1 MINDLTRT
9 AKNLTRWLGLPFALL
24 VTAVLKILL
33 PGRKV
38 RIVVMDPRYF
48 GHQCLEPE
56 VFWNDWQS
64 AKESGSR
71 DVWLCCLGKK
81 SAAANSYLWEH
92 TREKFPTVPSWIVT
106 RLAPWLGRLKFSN
119 VVLMEASIYRL
130 NFLTER
136 ASTLPPSPTFTA
148 RRTEILSNLS
158 SPERPYVVFTIREP
172 DVSYDPV
179 DPRNRDI
186 NDFVPS
192 MQALTRHGFNVIR
205 LTSKTKYPLK
215 STGRHILDWQ
225 VLVDGRAADELALI
239 SGAEFVVSSTTG
251 GDCLALAYR
260 RPVLYIDSA
269 RLYLVF
275 LGTELT
281 TFQIPHLL
289 DSRSG
294 QKLGLPEIL
303 ARNLGWTGE
312 VQSFTDAGV
321 TIANSGM
328 SEIEK
333 AVSEYAELLSHEQGD
348 ELRAGQG
355 NWRQQFLARYHP
367 DVMARHGEIR
377 AQMLPS
383 SVAEFGR

>member
-1 MINDLTRT
+1 MIKVLTRV
-9 AKNLTRWLGLPFALL
+9 AKNLSRLLSLPFALL
-24 VTAVLKILL
+24 VTATLKILL

-71 DVWLCCLGKK
+71 DVWMCCLGKK

-136 ASTLPPSPTFTA
+136 ASTLPPPSTFMA

-186 NDFVPS
+186 NDFIPS
-192 MQALTRHGFNVIR
+192 MQALTQRGFNVIR
-205 LTSKTKYPLK
+205 LTSKTKYPLT
-215 STGRHILDWQ
+215 SDDRHVLDWQ
-225 VLVDGRAADELALI
+225 VLVDGREADELALI
-239 SGAEFVVSSTTG
+239 SGAAFVVSSTTG

-269 RLYLVF
+269 RLYLAF
-275 LGTELT
+275 LGTGLA
-281 TFQIPHLL
+281 TFQIPRLL
-289 DSRSG
+289 DVRSG
-294 QKLGLPEIL
+294 QKLGLREIL

-321 TIANSGM
+321 TIMNSDA
-328 SEIEK
+328 SEIAK
-333 AVSEYAELLSHEQGD
+333 VVSEYADLLSPEQGD
-348 ELRAGQG
+348 EIRASQG
-355 NWRQQFLARYHP
+355 NWRQQFLARHHP
-367 DVMARHGEIR
+367 DVKSRHGEIR

-383 SVAEFGR
+383 SVTAFGC

>member
-24 VTAVLKILL
+24 VTAMLKILV

-106 RLAPWLGRLKFSN
+106 RLAPWLEKLKFSN

-239 SGAEFVVSSTTG
+239 SGAAFVVSSTTG

-275 LGTELT
+275 LGTELA
-281 TFQIPHLL
+281 TFQVPLMADTETGERLRLQQLL
-289 DSRSG
+289 TKGLGWVSDSRLF
-294 QKLGLPEIL
+294 K
-303 ARNLGWTGE
+303 RTG
-312 VQSFTDAGV
+312 VSIV
-321 TIANSGM
+321 NS
-328 SEIEK
+328 SPTEIESN
-333 AVSEYAELLSHEQGD
+333 VVEFLELLSQQSRGFTLDIQDDWRRLLLSVHQD
-348 ELRAGQG
+348 EVQ
-355 NWRQQFLARYHP
+355 
-367 DVMARHGEIR
+367 ARHGLIHAR
-377 AQMLPS
+377 MLPS
-383 SVAEFGR
+383 SISLFV